1 MSVIDDLIKGLRKQ
15 ITDAENLISK
25 KRKDIRKLQELS
37 AQEKKIDSRINE
49 SLESLYTGIK
59 KRSSG
64 VSQEFSERYLRDI
77 KQIVN
82 KNHLNNITEET
93 QRNKRAFYG
102 KIDEKEREINS
113 LRNQISNWEREIAN
127 KIAEAAKALKEGGS
141 K

>member
-93 QRNKRAFYG
+93 QRNKRAYYG

>member
-64 VSQEFSERYLRDI
+64 ASQEFSERYLRDI

>member
-59 KRSSG
+59 KRSLG

-127 KIAEAAKALKEGGS
+127 KIAQAAKALKEGGS

>member
-37 AQEKKIDSRINE
+37 AQEKNIDSRINE

-64 VSQEFSERYLRDI
+64 VSQEFSECYLRDI